1 MVVVEAPKS
10 DAPASTEAGAIRDA
24 RLRQAR
30 RRRRVTIA
38 LGAIAA
44 AGGLAAAFVG
54 HLGTGSSPRRGVGA
68 RRVAFEPAIQRQRS
82 EGWHISPA
90 LEGGEYG
97 WCIQEANGGW
107 CSTLPIETPGSA
119 LGHDETRHAVAIGAI
134 AGTTGES
141 HKMRAT
147 ALLTSDVHA
156 VIAYGH
162 PTTLITHARLPYH
175 LRLVQIDLPQDSTTD
190 ASGAGLLALGAH
202 GKTLGAFGL
211 EAAPAELVGTIRWWQ
226 KPQRGALGPC
236 QIRAHG
242 LPALEPEW
250 GHVAAT
256 IEPYPGK
263 IIGRAFFSCAD
274 SEYYLHNWPLETA
287 ILLDAQHP
295 GSEPAPIPGM
305 KAVPRAPGLFNAP
318 GDWQGEITAVHRGRA
333 WLVVAGGSGLAQ
345 RIAVLRHLGATIHL

>member
-1 MVVVEAPKS
+1 M
-10 DAPASTEAGAIRDA
+10 STEAGAIRDA

-30 RRRRVTIA
+30 RRRRLTLA
-38 LGAIAA
+38 LGAVVMVVGPAA
-44 AGGLAAAFVG
+44 ALVG
-54 HLGTGSSPRRGVGA
+54 YLGTESSPRRGANAGRVGFERA
-68 RRVAFEPAIQRQRS
+68 RQRQRS

-97 WCIQEANGGW
+97 WCIREPQGGG
-107 CSTLPIETPGSA
+107 CPTVPIETPGPA
-119 LGHDETRHAVAIGAI
+119 LGHRKTRHAVAIGAV
-134 AGTTGES
+134 AGTTEDK
-141 HKMRAT
+141 HEVRAT
-147 ALLTSDVHA
+147 ALLASDVHS
-156 VIAYGH
+156 VLAYGH
-162 PTTLITHARLPYH
+162 PTRLVTYAQLPYH
-175 LRLVQIDLPQDSTTD
+175 LRLVQIVLPADSTTD
-190 ASGAGLLALGAH
+190 ASGAGLVALGAH
-202 GKTLGAFGL
+202 GRPLGAFNR
-211 EAAPAELVGTIRWWQ
+211 EPAPAELVGTIRWWE
-226 KPQRGALGPC
+226 KPRHGAPGPC
-236 QIRAHG
+236 QIQAHG

-305 KAVPRAPGLFNAP
+305 KAVFKAPGLFNAP
-318 GDWQGEITAVHRGRA
+318 GDWHGEITVVHRGRA

-345 RIAVLRHLGATIHL
+345 RIVVLRHLSATIHL